1 VSAIIK
7 GKPHLTK
14 KTPSINHGHFTKI
27 TVDLKTEAVETGLSQ
42 NVLVKLLSE
51 KFLRLNSFDGEFQVR
66 Q

>member
-1 VSAIIK
+1 MSAIIK

-14 KTPSINHGHFTKI
+14 TSSISHGHFSKI
-27 TVDLKTEAVETGLSQ
+27 TIDLKTEVIKKGTPQ

-51 KFLRLNSFDGEFQVR
+51 KFLRLNSPDGEFQVR